1 MKFLIIAFLVLAALG
16 WVAIAIIGIAF
27 EIMIWVL
34 IAGAVL
40 IGGAWL
46 MRKLSG
52 GIKRLR

>member
-1 MKFLIIAFLVLAALG
+1 MKFLIIAFLVLAAFG
-16 WVAIAIIGIAF
+16 WVAVAIIGIAL

-40 IGGAWL
+40 IGGGWL